1 VIILVIFMLIQREN
15 LRNRLIRF
23 MGYGRLTVTTK
34 ALEEA
39 GRRII
44 IDPGKA
50 SADLERCGVMLI
62 DNPIN
67 L

>member
-1 VIILVIFMLIQREN
+1 
-15 LRNRLIRF
+15 

-62 DNPIN
+62 DNTIN